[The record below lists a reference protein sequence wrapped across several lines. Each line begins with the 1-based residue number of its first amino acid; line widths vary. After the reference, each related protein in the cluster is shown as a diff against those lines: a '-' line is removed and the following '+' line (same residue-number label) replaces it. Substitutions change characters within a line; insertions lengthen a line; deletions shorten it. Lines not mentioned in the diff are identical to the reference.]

1 MNYYQHHIGDFNNAT
16 RHLSLVER
24 AIYRDLLDMY
34 YDTEKPIDAS
44 NLERL
49 ARRLQCAT
57 EDQTAALKY
66 VLEEFF
72 TLQDGA
78 YINNRCE
85 REIAEFHGKRKQA
98 SEAGKASAK
107 KRAEKKQQGP
117 NGGSSNAEQSNGDS
131 STDVEDQSNENS
143 TTVEAA
149 LNENLTDEQPTINHK
164 PLTINQKP
172 VTNNYS
178 GSSNTR
184 EQDFPLPPIQFSQ
197 YQPEDHKRYSVLECV
212 NVYPIHY
219 DFIELGKQRNPELPE
234 QDLISMFT
242 NFGDFFSAK
251 ADSKNTPSL
260 WLVKW
265 FTWIQNNKDEVR
277 RQREAKSQPQKP
289 KSFSGAASRTQNE
302 VSDWMSEI
310 GSNDRPAMRDV
321 HKVEGV
327 KYA

>member
-1 MNYYQHHIGDFNNAT
+1 M
-16 RHLSLVER
+16 
-24 AIYRDLLDMY
+24 
-34 YDTEKPIDAS
+34 
-44 NLERL
+44 
-49 ARRLQCAT
+49 
-57 EDQTAALKY
+57 
-66 VLEEFF
+66 
-72 TLQDGA
+72 
-78 YINNRCE
+78 
-85 REIAEFHGKRKQA
+85 
-98 SEAGKASAK
+98 
-107 KRAEKKQQGP
+107 
-117 NGGSSNAEQSNGDS
+117 
-131 STDVEDQSNENS
+131 
-143 TTVEAA
+143 
-149 LNENLTDEQPTINHK
+149 
-164 PLTINQKP
+164 
-172 VTNNYS
+172 
-178 GSSNTR
+178 
-184 EQDFPLPPIQFSQ
+184 PPIRFSQ

-310 GSNDRPAMRDV
+310 GSNDQPAMRDV
-321 HKVEGV
+321 HEVEGV

>member
-1 MNYYQHHIGDFNNAT
+1 MHKYLHHIGDFMRDT
-16 RHLSLVER
+16 VHLTALEECFYRR
-24 AIYRDLLDMY
+24 ALDFY
-34 YDTEKPIDAS
+34 YLNEGPLPKETQS
-44 NLERL
+44 VF
-49 ARRLQCAT
+49 RRL
-57 EDQTAALKY
+57 
-66 VLEEFF
+66 
-72 TLQDGA
+72 
-78 YINNRCE
+78 
-85 REIAEFHGKRKQA
+85 
-98 SEAGKASAK
+98 
-107 KRAEKKQQGP
+107 RA
-117 NGGSSNAEQSNGDS
+117 
-131 STDVEDQSNENS
+131 
-143 TTVEAA
+143 
-149 LNENLTDEQPTINHK
+149 LTDEEKQAVLNVLSDFFTEEDDGFHNKRCDSEIKGYKENVQKNRENGKKGGRPPKKKEDSNPNESDFVDSENPEKTQSVILGCENETQKNLNHK
-164 PLTINQKP
+164 PLTNNQFID
-172 VTNNYS
+172 S
-178 GSSNTR
+178 SSNTR
-184 EQDFPLPPIQFSQ
+184 EQDFPLPPIRFSQ

-302 VSDWMSEI
+302 VSDWISEI
-310 GSNDRPAMRDV
+310 GSNDQPAMRDV
-321 HKVEGV
+321 HEVEGV

>member
-143 TTVEAA
+143 TNVEAA

-164 PLTINQKP
+164 PLTINQEP

-310 GSNDRPAMRDV
+310 GSNDQPAMRDV
-321 HKVEGV
+321 HEVEGV

>member
-143 TTVEAA
+143 TNVEAA

-164 PLTINQKP
+164 PLTINQEP

-302 VSDWMSEI
+302 VSDWISEI
-310 GSNDRPAMRDV
+310 GSNDQPAMRDV
-321 HKVEGV
+321 HEVEGV

>member
-143 TTVEAA
+143 TNVEAA

-164 PLTINQKP
+164 PLTINQEP

-184 EQDFPLPPIQFSQ
+184 EQDFTLPPIRFSQ

-265 FTWIQNNKDEVR
+265 FTWIQNNKDEVC

-310 GSNDRPAMRDV
+310 GSNDQPAMRDV
-321 HKVEGV
+321 HEVEGV

>member
-1 MNYYQHHIGDFNNAT
+1 MHKYLHHIGDFMRDT
-16 RHLSLVER
+16 VHLTALEECFYRR
-24 AIYRDLLDMY
+24 ALDFY
-34 YDTEKPIDAS
+34 YLNEGPLPKETQS
-44 NLERL
+44 VF
-49 ARRLQCAT
+49 RRL
-57 EDQTAALKY
+57 
-66 VLEEFF
+66 
-72 TLQDGA
+72 
-78 YINNRCE
+78 
-85 REIAEFHGKRKQA
+85 
-98 SEAGKASAK
+98 
-107 KRAEKKQQGP
+107 RA
-117 NGGSSNAEQSNGDS
+117 
-131 STDVEDQSNENS
+131 
-143 TTVEAA
+143 
-149 LNENLTDEQPTINHK
+149 LTDEEKQAVLNVLNDFFTEEDDGFHNKRCDSEIAGYKENVQKNRENGKKGGRPPKKKEDSNQNESDSVDSENPEKTQSVILGCENETQKNLNHK
-164 PLTINQKP
+164 PLTNNQFID
-172 VTNNYS
+172 S
-178 GSSNTR
+178 SSNTR
-184 EQDFPLPPIQFSQ
+184 EQDFPLPPIRFSQ

-321 HKVEGV
+321 HEVEGV

>member
-107 KRAEKKQQGP
+107 KRAEKKRQDP

-143 TTVEAA
+143 TNVEAA

-164 PLTINQKP
+164 PLTINQEP

-310 GSNDRPAMRDV
+310 GSNDQPAMRDV
-321 HKVEGV
+321 HEVEGV

>member
-1 MNYYQHHIGDFNNAT
+1 MHKYLHHIGDFMRDT
-16 RHLSLVER
+16 VHLTALEECFYRR
-24 AIYRDLLDMY
+24 ALDFY
-34 YDTEKPIDAS
+34 YLNEGPLPKETQS
-44 NLERL
+44 VF
-49 ARRLQCAT
+49 RRL
-57 EDQTAALKY
+57 
-66 VLEEFF
+66 
-72 TLQDGA
+72 
-78 YINNRCE
+78 
-85 REIAEFHGKRKQA
+85 
-98 SEAGKASAK
+98 
-107 KRAEKKQQGP
+107 RA
-117 NGGSSNAEQSNGDS
+117 
-131 STDVEDQSNENS
+131 
-143 TTVEAA
+143 
-149 LNENLTDEQPTINHK
+149 LTDEEKQAVLNVLNDFFNEEDDGFHNKRCDSEIAGYKENVQKNRENGKKGGRPPKKKEDSNPNESDFVDSENPEKTQSVILGCENETQKNLNHK
-164 PLTINQKP
+164 PLTNNQFID
-172 VTNNYS
+172 S
-178 GSSNTR
+178 SSNTR

-310 GSNDRPAMRDV
+310 GSNDQPAMRDV
-321 HKVEGV
+321 HEVEGV